1 MVLLTTKKRK
11 TTPLQTGNMNLDD
24 FLENDQE
31 LISKQISL
39 RIRLSVFAYAYE
51 MCNESL
57 ISDGEFD
64 ALCLQVD
71 PSIETGNAKMDKFFK
86 EEFNPSTGQ
95 WIHKHP
101 ELTGIVHLYKKY
113 YLKKS

>member
-1 MVLLTTKKRK
+1 MLTTKKKK
-11 TTPLQTGNMNLDD
+11 TTPLQAGNMNLDN
-24 FLENDQE
+24 FLEDDQE
-31 LISKQISL
+31 LISKQIRL

-51 MCNESL
+51 FANESL
-57 ISDGEFD
+57 ISDAEFD

-86 EEFNPSTGQ
+86 EQFNPSTGQ

-101 ELTGIVHLYKKY
+101 ELAKIVHLYKKY
-113 YLKKS
+113 YSEKS

>member
-1 MVLLTTKKRK
+1 
-11 TTPLQTGNMNLDD
+11 MNLDD
-24 FLENDQE
+24 FLEDDQE
-31 LISKQISL
+31 LISKQIRL

-51 MCNESL
+51 FDNESL

-71 PSIETGNAKMDKFFK
+71 PSIETGNVKMDKFFK
-86 EEFNPSTGQ
+86 TEFNPSTGQ

-101 ELTGIVHLYKKY
+101 ELQRIIELYKKY
-113 YLKKS
+113 YKKI